1 MRCCIGPRTKTMN
14 LFARL
19 RSLFSNFV
27 VPAEH
32 LSLEDSTAYHSP
44 ANEQELRFSPRDAL
58 RRHY

>member
-1 MRCCIGPRTKTMN
+1 MN

-19 RSLFSNFV
+19 RSLFSDFV

-32 LSLEDSTAYHSP
+32 LTLEDSTAYHSP
-44 ANEQELRFSPRDAL
+44 AKEQELRFSPRDAL